1 MLILLHFYIG
11 CDCYLHFNAHLRPK
25 LTDPFNNRPEDV
37 PNKAIRA
44 GVGALPVVGSPLLE
58 FLAFVIGDPAQERRD
73 DFMKETVDRVM
84 SLESKFKALR
94 PDALRENEQFQA
106 TFIQSV
112 RIATT
117 TASAAK
123 KKLLQNAILNSAV
136 ISVSENYPTDLY
148 AKPQSHHPSARSAL
162 EFCR

>member
-1 MLILLHFYIG
+1 
-11 CDCYLHFNAHLRPK
+11 
-25 LTDPFNNRPEDV
+25 
-37 PNKAIRA
+37 
-44 GVGALPVVGSPLLE
+44 
-58 FLAFVIGDPAQERRD
+58 
-73 DFMKETVDRVM
+73 MKETVDRVM

-162 EFCR
+162 GFCR